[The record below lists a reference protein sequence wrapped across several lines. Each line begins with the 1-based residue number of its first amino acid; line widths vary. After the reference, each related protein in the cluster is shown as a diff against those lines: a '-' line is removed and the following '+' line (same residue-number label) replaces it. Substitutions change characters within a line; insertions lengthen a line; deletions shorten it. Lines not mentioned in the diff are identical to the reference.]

1 VGFKTLGYGGKTMT
15 KTILVKTDDPQ
26 RRAMNLVV
34 TGQVDRIA
42 EISPPSVYLNGK
54 AGDTLEAVV
63 TITPSEKYAFSVLG
77 IEKRNKSGIEAVLVQ
92 PEKDTRTWQIQI
104 KCRSDKTEDLYDE
117 LVLKTDSPHAPTIG
131 IRVSAV
137 FLDKKKTN

>member
-1 VGFKTLGYGGKTMT
+1 MT
-15 KTILVKTDDPQ
+15 KSILVKTDDPGQ
-26 RRAMNLVV
+26 RTQNLVV

-42 EISPPSVYLNGK
+42 EISPPAVYLNGK

-63 TITPSEKYAFSVLG
+63 TITPSEKYAFTLLG
-77 IEKRNKSGIEAVLVQ
+77 LEKRNKSRIEATLVQ
-92 PEKDTRTWQIQI
+92 PEKGGKTWQIRI

-117 LVLKTDSPHAPTIG
+117 LILKTDSPYVSTIG

-137 FLDKKKTN
+137 FLDKKKTD

>member
-1 VGFKTLGYGGKTMT
+1 MGFKTQGYGGKTLT

-26 RRAMNLVV
+26 HRTLNLVV

-42 EISPPSVYLNGK
+42 EIQPPSVYLNGK

-63 TITPSEKYAFSVLG
+63 TITPSEKYAFTILG
-77 IEKRNKSGIEAVLVQ
+77 LEKRNKSRIEATLVQ
-92 PEKDTRTWQIQI
+92 PEKGGKTWRINI
-104 KCRSDKTEDLYDE
+104 KCRSDKAEDLYDE
-117 LVLKTDSPHAPTIG
+117 LILKTDSKYVPSLG

-137 FLDKKKTN
+137 FLDKMKTN